1 MASDAR
7 DSVYSKL
14 HFSSRDDAASGLAE
28 YALAFV
34 ADRLQPSLLDLGCGS
49 GSMSIRALTGRDDLS
64 AVALDISA
72 PNIASTR
79 SAADRA
85 NVSDRLVAECAD
97 YMLWRGGPF
106 DLIVSDGVLQLIEA
120 GDADL
125 ARRLATDLKPNGYLI
140 ATMPFECWA
149 NSTRILLRRMWRS
162 LPSAT
167 DRLAMAI
174 AVRLHP
180 EFSREFLAE
189 RLSYLRITPIRLLN
203 DELVDEF
210 DRQGLQL
217 LEQAPWPSPSAAKLD
232 HKLLVW
238 QKR

>member
-7 DSVYSKL
+7 DSIYSKL
-14 HFSSRDDAASGLAE
+14 QFSSRGDAASGLAE
-28 YALAFV
+28 YALVFV
-34 ADRLQPSLLDLGCGS
+34 ADRQQPSLLDLGCGS
-49 GSMSIRALTGRDDLS
+49 GSMSISALTGRNDLS

-72 PNIASTR
+72 LNIASTR

-97 YMLWRGGPF
+97 YMLWRGGRF
-106 DLIVSDGVLQLIEA
+106 DLIVSEGVLQLIKA
-120 GDADL
+120 GDAEL

-140 ATMPFECWA
+140 ATMPFKCWA
-149 NSTRILLRRMWRS
+149 NSTRILLRRMWRG
-162 LPSAT
+162 LPPAM

-203 DELVDEF
+203 EGLVDEF
-210 DRQGLQL
+210 ERQGLQL
-217 LEQAPWPSPSAAKLD
+217 VEPAPWPSPSAAKLD